1 MAKNNRNTTSI
12 KDFEMNRENPFLK
25 EAIEQVEK
33 MSLKNIKPQQKPT
46 KKQFYRLLILRL
58 EKF

>member
-1 MAKNNRNTTSI
+1 
-12 KDFEMNRENPFLK
+12 MNRENPFLK

-33 MSLKNIKPQQKPT
+33 NVVKKYKTAT
-46 KKQFYRLLILRL
+46 KTDQKQFYRLLILRL

>member
-33 MSLKNIKPQQKPT
+33 NVVKKYKTATKTDQKA
-46 KKQFYRLLILRL
+46 ILQAFDPET